1 MAMAYVR
8 LELPLP
14 KFIHDIEIKV
24 LLTNFLLESPN
35 CGFIYKKSAQKS
47 KDFTV
52 FVFSL
57 FFLSVTFFQRDEWM
71 VVMLTN
77 SLALK
82 ASE

>member
-8 LELPLP
+8 FELPLP

-47 KDFTV
+47 KDYRICLFA
-52 FVFSL
+52 FFS
-57 FFLSVTFFQRDEWM
+57 
-71 VVMLTN
+71 
-77 SLALK
+77 
-82 ASE
+82 

>member
-24 LLTNFLLESPN
+24 SLTNFLLESPN
-35 CGFIYKKSAQKS
+35 CAFIYKKSAQKS

-57 FFLSVTFFQRDEWM
+57 FFS
-71 VVMLTN
+71 
-77 SLALK
+77 
-82 ASE
+82 

>member
-8 LELPLP
+8 FELPLP

-35 CGFIYKKSAQKS
+35 CRFIYKKSAQKS

-57 FFLSVTFFQRDEWM
+57 FFLSVTFF
-71 VVMLTN
+71 
-77 SLALK
+77 
-82 ASE
+82 